1 MPACWHHLEGKCR
14 FGNKC
19 RFSHDATPAAASP
32 ERSSSSDSSSD
43 EEKAS
48 PAAAAP
54 APGVRGSKAG
64 ESSSSS
70 DSSSEEEEPPAIEC
84 YAKRAELDTKNVWH
98 HFPTKPELVR
108 AKERTYALLSRLD
121 VLIEVRI
128 CARPDLFYLRRT
140 L

>member
-1 MPACWHHLEGKCR
+1 M
-14 FGNKC
+14 
-19 RFSHDATPAAASP
+19 
-32 ERSSSSDSSSD
+32 
-43 EEKAS
+43 
-48 PAAAAP
+48 
-54 APGVRGSKAG
+54 RGSKSG

-70 DSSSEEEEPPAIEC
+70 DSSSESEESREESSNSEEEEPPAIEC

-98 HFPTKPELVR
+98 HFPTRPELVR